1 MAFRKKAE
9 FILAEQPDIL
19 IVPECE
25 NKERLDFGLYTKQPN
40 DIFWYGDLPT
50 KGIGVFTYGDFK
62 IKLLDIHN
70 PDFKYVLSLSVYN
83 DKINLT
89 VFAVWTQKP
98 FYNDNYTEQIWNAVH
113 HYTDLLNRENI
124 IIAGDFNTNTIFDK
138 PNRIANHSN
147 LIDFLKSK
155 NIISTYHYFHNQVQG
170 QEKDPTLFMQRKKD
184 RPFHIDFCFA
194 STSLIDKLIN
204 VEIGSYEAWTKHSD
218 HKPLMVTFN
227 I

>member
-1 MAFRKKAE
+1 MITPTENSKAT
-9 FILAEQPDIL
+9 I
-19 IVPECE
+19 
-25 NKERLDFGLYTKQPN
+25 R
-40 DIFWYGDLPT
+40 
-50 KGIGVFTYGDFK
+50 
-62 IKLLDIHN
+62 
-70 PDFKYVLSLSVYN
+70 
-83 DKINLT
+83 KINLT